1 MAKMERRK
9 LDGLT
14 FEKLYEEFENYN
26 RIKNLRPATLKSYR
40 ENLQS
45 LKTFMDETGLD
56 SITNFTS
63 KSMGN
68 FIQYL
73 QAKGSINS
81 ITINTYLRATRVFLR
96 YAMTQGYLNEFKINL
111 ISQDKAVKEI
121 YSEEEIEKLIKKPD
135 LKNCSFSEFRK
146 ELIDNI
152 IDEYDKEHYEVEIDN
167 SDVYIENIE

>member
-9 LDGLT
+9 LGGLT

-26 RIKNLRPATLKSYR
+26 KIKNLRPATIKSYR

-45 LKTFMDETGLD
+45 LKTFMDDAGLQ
-56 SITNFTS
+56 SITDFTS
-63 KSMGN
+63 KSMEN

-81 ITINTYLRATRVFLR
+81 ITINTYLRAARVFLR
-96 YAMTQGYLNEFKINL
+96 YAMTQGYLNEFKITL

-121 YSEEEIEKLIKKPD
+121 YSEEEIEKLFF
-135 LKNCSFSEFRK
+135 L
-146 ELIDNI
+146 
-152 IDEYDKEHYEVEIDN
+152 
-167 SDVYIENIE
+167 